1 MFFSVII
8 PSYNS
13 KRTLPHTVESVLN
26 SNYKDFEIIIVDDCS
41 EEKAEDYISAAA
53 NIKIIR
59 NGSQKG
65 PAYTRNLGAREA
77 AGDILVF
84 LDSDIYVKEDT
95 LSRIKK
101 GFEENG
107 PDSITGIYDS
117 RMPHDD
123 FLSNYFNLRIRR
135 GYLNMSETTEACN
148 AALLAVKKEI
158 FEKVGEFDPGYKAAS
173 IEDIEFG
180 RRFVSAGYKI
190 ILDKELSVVHDKKMT
205 LKAILKNDF
214 FRPADRVQFVLNAKD
229 FGDVFKKRRF
239 SYVSLGQ
246 LVATA
251 LTPFFWISL
260 LSSFFNSYFLLAAVA
275 LLIICAYLN
284 RDWLFYFYRERGLVF
299 SLKGLFFILITLTAA
314 LLGIVKGLAT
324 NLRPKNR
331 PAAC

>member
-13 KRTLPHTVESVLN
+13 KRTLPRTVESVLN
-26 SNYKDFEIIIVDDCS
+26 SDYKDFEIIIVDDCS
-41 EEKAEDYISAAA
+41 EEKVEDYISAAA
-53 NIKIIR
+53 NVKIIR
-59 NGSQKG
+59 NGSQRG

-77 AGDILVF
+77 RGDMLVF
-84 LDSDIYVKEDT
+84 LDSDIYVKKDT
-95 LSRIKK
+95 LSRLKR

-107 PDSITGIYDS
+107 PDSITGIYDA

-135 GYLNMSETTEACN
+135 GYLTMPEDTEACN
-148 AALLAVKKEI
+148 AALLAVKKDV
-158 FEKVGEFDPGYKAAS
+158 FKKVGAFDPGYKAAS

-180 RRFVSAGYKI
+180 RRFVSAGYKPA
-190 ILDKELSVVHDKKMT
+190 LDKELSVVHDKRMT

-214 FRPADRVQFVLNAKD
+214 FRPADRVTFILNAKG
-229 FGDVFKKRRF
+229 FGDVFKQRRF

-260 LSSFFNSYFLLAAVA
+260 LASFFNIYLLPVAAA
-275 LLIICAYLN
+275 LLLICAYLN
-284 RDWLFYFYRERGLVF
+284 RDWLFYFYWERGLAF
-299 SLKGLFFILITLTAA
+299 SLKGLFFILVTLTVA
-314 LLGIVKGLAT
+314 LLGIMKGLAA
-324 NLRPKNR
+324 NLKLIHRPTT
-331 PAAC
+331 C